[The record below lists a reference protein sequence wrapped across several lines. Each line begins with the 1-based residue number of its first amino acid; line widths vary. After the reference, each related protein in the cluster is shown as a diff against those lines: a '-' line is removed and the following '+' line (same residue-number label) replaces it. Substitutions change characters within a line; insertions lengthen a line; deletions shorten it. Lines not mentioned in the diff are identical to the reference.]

1 MAREFEDPIS
11 NLIAGGDKAVFE
23 HVTREGPWLLFRWL
37 ALILFKTHLKDRSLR
52 FNLDKRQG
60 AEKISELYDW
70 EEMHHIHCIARS
82 FYTGAQ
88 LDPTV
93 FGSVLML

>member
-23 HVTREGPWLLFRWL
+23 HVTREGPWLLFRRL